1 MSDTPVP
8 PSAKQP
14 VVPIHLVRRSTLVE
28 QKQREEL
35 AKLRA
40 ELEAERALVCILRN
54 QPVYRDERAQEPTLP
69 GIGVIA
75 RQQPA
80 LRKAKLVRRARRTGK
95 WVLLGTALGLAAQ
108 LASLLY
114 PRLVGP
120 IQAAQ
125 HLYDQLSGALQ

>member
-8 PSAKQP
+8 PSSRQP
-14 VVPIHLVRRSTLVE
+14 IVPIHLVRRISPAELEVR
-28 QKQREEL
+28 QEL
-35 AKLRA
+35 AKVRA
-40 ELEAERALVCILRN
+40 ELEAERALVQVLRS
-54 QPVYRDERAQEPTLP
+54 QPTTSFERAQEPTLP

-75 RQQPA
+75 RQKPV
-80 LRKAKLVRRARRTGK
+80 LKKAKLVRRARKTGK

-108 LASLLY
+108 LASMLY

-125 HLYDQLSGALQ
+125 HLYEQASGAFQ